1 MTQVHQGSARG
12 EGPGMPRVALLTAV
26 VVSTAGVMLLAFQL
40 REILAVVALGIV
52 VSVTCAPIANY
63 LARWRIPRALGV
75 LGIYAVLG
83 TLFGLFLW
91 YAIPEAIHEIDRLFG
106 EGDEFQERYAE
117 IADTYNLPPLSE
129 VGEYLEPLARN
140 LAPTAARQALAAVT
154 GLLYLVTILVVALL
168 FTTVQV
174 STHELLI
181 SLTSPR
187 HRQRAEE
194 VTKILG
200 RRVRGFVIGEVI
212 SMTIVG
218 VVTYVGL
225 VILGVPFPFLLAGL
239 AFILELLPVLGPWL
253 AGIPAVTLALTVS
266 PELAITV
273 AFFYFVLQQ
282 VESNVVIP
290 LVQRHQTEVPA
301 VVVLVAVLLG
311 AASMGILGALIA
323 LPLAIVIHTLV
334 TEVVVPWRTQQCTAE
349 LQDHPTSR
357 PAVTPPV

>member
-1 MTQVHQGSARG
+1 
-12 EGPGMPRVALLTAV
+12 
-26 VVSTAGVMLLAFQL
+26 
-40 REILAVVALGIV
+40 
-52 VSVTCAPIANY
+52 
-63 LARWRIPRALGV
+63 
-75 LGIYAVLG
+75 
-83 TLFGLFLW
+83 
-91 YAIPEAIHEIDRLFG
+91 
-106 EGDEFQERYAE
+106 
-117 IADTYNLPPLSE
+117 
-129 VGEYLEPLARN
+129 
-140 LAPTAARQALAAVT
+140 
-154 GLLYLVTILVVALL
+154 
-168 FTTVQV
+168 
-174 STHELLI
+174 
-181 SLTSPR
+181 
-187 HRQRAEE
+187 
-194 VTKILG
+194 
-200 RRVRGFVIGEVI
+200 
-212 SMTIVG
+212 
-218 VVTYVGL
+218 
-225 VILGVPFPFLLAGL
+225 
-239 AFILELLPVLGPWL
+239 PWL